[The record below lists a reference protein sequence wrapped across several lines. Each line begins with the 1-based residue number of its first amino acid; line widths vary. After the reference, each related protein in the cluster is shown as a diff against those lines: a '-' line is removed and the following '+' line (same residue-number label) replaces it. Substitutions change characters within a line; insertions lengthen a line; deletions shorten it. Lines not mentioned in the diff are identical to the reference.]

1 MQTQK
6 SSFVQQ
12 PEMWFYVVTFA
23 YKDTTMSLALCSI
36 LYSVQT
42 LAINM
47 QTESR
52 DFWTSRVDVLI
63 ETNKILLT
71 GKDQ

>member
-1 MQTQK
+1 
-6 SSFVQQ
+6 
-12 PEMWFYVVTFA
+12 MWFYVVTFV
-23 YKDTTMSLALCSI
+23 YKDETMSLALCSI